1 MSTVWCFARTYAAH
15 AAELGNAVPAEPLV
29 FLKGAQTIRGLE
41 AGASYLDE
49 RIDHEIEFVLR
60 VGRHVAHG
68 EKPGWDAIDAFTLGL
83 DLTLRERQDRC
94 RASGVPWAVAKSF
107 AGATVLAPF
116 LDVGVLGQRDSV
128 TFHLEVE
135 GTIRQHGDTALLVHP
150 VPALVNWLA
159 ALAPL
164 APGDLLFT
172 GTPAGVGPIR
182 PGESFALVLHDPET
196 RWAGRL

>member
-15 AAELGNAVPAEPLV
+15 AAELGNAVPTEPLV
-29 FLKGAQTIRGLE
+29 FLKGAQTLRGLE
-41 AGASYLDE
+41 PGATYPQE
-49 RIDHEIEFVLR
+49 RIDHEIELVLR
-60 VGRHVAHG
+60 VGRPVAHG

-83 DLTLRERQDRC
+83 ELTLRERQDRC
-94 RASGVPWAVAKSF
+94 RAAGLPWAVAKSF

-116 LDVGVLGQRDSV
+116 LDVRTLPNRDAV

-135 GTIRQHGDTALLVHP
+135 GAVRQHGDTTLLLHP
-150 VPALVNWLA
+150 VPTLVNWLA

-182 PGESFALVLHDPET
+182 PGESFALVLHAPET
-196 RWAGRL
+196 RWSGRL